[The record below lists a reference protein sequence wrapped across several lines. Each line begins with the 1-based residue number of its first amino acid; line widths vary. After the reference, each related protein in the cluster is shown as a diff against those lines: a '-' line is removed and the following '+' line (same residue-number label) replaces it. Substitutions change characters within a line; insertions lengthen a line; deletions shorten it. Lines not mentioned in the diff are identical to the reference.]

1 MEKGFKIDFYFTLA
15 LIAIVGSAVSL
26 HLQMNE
32 AGYEYESLSSSMAP
46 LIRSRGAAGIN
57 ETLRLEQEL
66 DNLERQLEMLDPA
79 LENRI

>member
-1 MEKGFKIDFYFTLA
+1 MEKGFKLDFYFVLA

-32 AGYEYESLSSSMAP
+32 AGYEYDALSSSMSP
-46 LIRSRGAAGIN
+46 LLRSRGSAGIN

-66 DNLERQLEMLDPA
+66 DDLERQLEMLD
-79 LENRI
+79 LSQ